1 MRAQGTRAGASV
13 PSVPWAAPV
22 AHLPVSTQGVA
33 ELPRGA
39 GRGNPACGCL
49 RECRRAARG
58 GRAFWVSPI
67 SVPEQK
73 GGRDLLESPE
83 DRGTRPCSLSL
94 AVLPLLSESLTRTT
108 MTPREGEQDRQ
119 GPSSQP
125 SPVPRPA
132 LGCRAC
138 GHPTGHRHRG
148 AGWAVSP
155 LLWEGHVSGG
165 SPVQAAC
172 FGGPASR
179 LHAPRFAF
187 KTGIAAQ
194 NDER

>member
-33 ELPRGA
+33 ELPRAA

-83 DRGTRPCSLSL
+83 DRGTRPYSLSL
-94 AVLPLLSESLTRTT
+94 VVLPLVSESLTRTT

-132 LGCRAC
+132 L
-138 GHPTGHRHRG
+138 RG
-148 AGWAVSP
+148 AERAGTPRGTGTEELVGQRRP
-155 LLWEGHVSGG
+155 RSGKG
-165 SPVQAAC
+165 SARARESGLPDAGCVFRGSCIPAAC
-172 FGGPASR
+172 A
-179 LHAPRFAF
+179 
-187 KTGIAAQ
+187 
-194 NDER
+194 